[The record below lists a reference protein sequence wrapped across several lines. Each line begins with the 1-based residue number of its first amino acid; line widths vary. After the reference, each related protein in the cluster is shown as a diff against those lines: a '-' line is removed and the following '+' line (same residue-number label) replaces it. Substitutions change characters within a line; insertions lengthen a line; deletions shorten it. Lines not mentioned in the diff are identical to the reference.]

1 MKGKF
6 RNLQKKQKGK
16 NTERVRKRIMVF
28 LNTAAREFG
37 VISTTPKRFLIN
49 RNLKV
54 LLRFG
59 VDCHPSL
66 LRLSMS
72 VSGHR
77 WTWLEWTARKLS

>member
-28 LNTAAREFG
+28 LTTDGREFG
-37 VISTTPKRFLIN
+37 VISKTPKRFLVN

-54 LLRFG
+54 LLKFG
-59 VDCHPSL
+59 VDCHPSV
-66 LRLSMS
+66 LRLWMS
-72 VSGHR
+72 VSGHG
-77 WTWLEWTARKLS
+77 WTVLEWTAT